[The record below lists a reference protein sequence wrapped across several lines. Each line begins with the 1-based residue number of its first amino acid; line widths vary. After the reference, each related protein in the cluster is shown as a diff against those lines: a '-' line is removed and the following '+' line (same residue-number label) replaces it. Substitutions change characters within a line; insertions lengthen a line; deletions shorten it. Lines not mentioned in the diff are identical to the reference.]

1 MEQTLHLQ
9 ESLHSS
15 LPSSKHLGTVS
26 LDTFQFQFHVE
37 HLATANALAQLLT
50 VPPYAVSAVVLTL
63 LAYTTDRLQN
73 RGIFVGISSTIA
85 GIGYM

>member
-15 LPSSKHLGTVS
+15 LPLSKHLGTVS
-26 LDTFQFQFHVE
+26 LETLQLLFHVE
-37 HLATANALAQLLT
+37 HLAIANALAQLLT
-50 VPPYAVSAVVLTL
+50 VPPYAVSAVVLAL

-73 RGIFVGISSTIA
+73 RGIFVGISSTLG